1 MSVNYKK
8 LGEIV
13 KLIDERNKALE
24 SSEVLG
30 ISIDK
35 EFMPSVANTIGTD
48 LSNYK
53 VLRMNTFACN
63 PMHVGRDERLPVS
76 LYKKDIPAIVS
87 PAYFMFRINDENE
100 VLSDFLMLL
109 FRRDD
114 FDRNCWFRTDGS
126 VRGGITWNDICE
138 IKLPIPDIK
147 EQQKIVDA
155 YNAITKRIQIKQ
167 KINENLIQSSI
178 LQLKENIGETM
189 LLNST
194 EQELHDKKQ
203 NLKSD
208 WEVKTI
214 KEFCLE
220 IKSGATP
227 FRDDYSYWNQGSI
240 PWVKSGE
247 VHNNITTKVEEFI
260 TEKALKETSVK
271 LLPQDT
277 VLMAMYGATASEV
290 GYLNIEATTNQA
302 ICGMI
307 CCDKKA
313 AASLYFSLLQNQK
326 SIASLA
332 NGGAQSN
339 LSKDLIENF
348 YLIVPNFDLL
358 NKLGLEKVLN
368 VLKINYAELDKLEE
382 LKQLVISQISKE
394 SNI

>member
-1 MSVNYKK
+1 MKNYRK

-13 KLIDERNKALE
+13 KLVDERNKSLE
-24 SSEVLG
+24 SSDVLG

-87 PAYFMFRINDENE
+87 PAYFMFRINNENE

-167 KINENLIQSSI
+167 KINENLEKTAQALFDKIYQNNESWTDGVISD
-178 LQLKENIGETM
+178 LGEI
-189 LLNST
+189 
-194 EQELHDKKQ
+194 
-203 NLKSD
+203 
-208 WEVKTI
+208 V
-214 KEFCLE
+214 
-220 IKSGATP
+220 SGATP
-227 FRDDYSYWNQGSI
+227 STEIKEYFCQNGIHWLSPKDLTSTGYKFISKGETDITEAGYKSCSTKLMPKGTVLLTSRAPVGCLGIAENEICTNQG
-240 PWVKSGE
+240 
-247 VHNNITTKVEEFI
+247 F
-260 TEKALKETSVK
+260 
-271 LLPQDT
+271 
-277 VLMAMYGATASEV
+277 
-290 GYLNIEATTNQA
+290 
-302 ICGMI
+302 
-307 CCDKKA
+307 
-313 AASLYFSLLQNQK
+313 K
-326 SIASLA
+326 SIIPNADIQTAYIYYFLKKEVEMLKQNAS
-332 NGGAQSN
+332 GTT
-339 LSKDLIENF
+339 
-348 YLIVPNFDLL
+348 FDEIS
-358 NKLGLEKVLN
+358 GS
-368 VLKINYAELDKLEE
+368 VLKSLKCKIPPRNIALAFNEQCKRLFNQQRIIEKEISKLQE
-382 LKQLVISQISKE
+382 LKQLVISRISGIQGD
-394 SNI
+394 NI